1 MPDHGV
7 SMTCYNVWP
16 KGYHLGMN
24 MNDMGVPFRA
34 PKPPF
39 DVVLVTGAAG
49 FIGSRVIRLLSELGC
64 RTVAIDNGY
73 VGLPLP
79 PASRYVVPFAADIR
93 ERETIKQLM
102 TDHRPDAILHLAA
115 VHHIPTCERNPHLAF
130 DVNVMG
136 TQSLLEAAEIAG
148 ISNIVMASSG
158 AVYDWENGPLL
169 EDETATGAR
178 DIYSITKLTNE
189 YQLKVWAER
198 MDARAHIVR
207 LFNTIGNGDP
217 NGHLIPDIF
226 AQIAG
231 DDARPIVRL
240 GNTKPKRDYIYVDDV
255 ANGFV
260 SALACILNG
269 PPVDIFNLCTGQE
282 LSVAELVH
290 LMGDILGK
298 EITIESDASRFRKID
313 RLQQLGNPGKLE
325 RKTGWKAGWDARAAL
340 TAIAEGL
347 GYLPAA
353 SRVNISQTA

>member
-1 MPDHGV
+1 
-7 SMTCYNVWP
+7 
-16 KGYHLGMN
+16 MN